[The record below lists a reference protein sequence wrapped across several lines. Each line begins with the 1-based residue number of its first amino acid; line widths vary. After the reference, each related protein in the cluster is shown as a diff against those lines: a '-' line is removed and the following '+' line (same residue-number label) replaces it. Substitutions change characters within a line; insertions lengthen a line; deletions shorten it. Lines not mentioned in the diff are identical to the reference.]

1 MTIDASVTVPAY
13 NANFHRGSPPG
24 GGGGGGGGG
33 GLGGDSH
40 VKVMGMLVVLLRGVH
55 CRFWSRLGCLRCHS
69 GIA

>member
-24 GGGGGGGGG
+24 GGGWG
-33 GLGGDSH
+33 GGDSH

>member
-1 MTIDASVTVPAY
+1 MVGYGYFLELPNYIFLKIDHGVNQLERNPLR
-13 NANFHRGSPPG
+13 ND
-24 GGGGGGGGG
+24 
-33 GLGGDSH
+33 DSH

>member
-24 GGGGGGGGG
+24 GGGGGWGV
-33 GLGGDSH
+33 DSH

-55 CRFWSRLGCLRCHS
+55 CRFWSRLGCLRCHT